1 MSEKNIIKKNVMKSM
16 SVQVED
22 KDKDKVKNE
31 EKEQPT
37 GVTCKPPL
45 PQASGIKLFKKCQ
58 SATFQID
65 GHTYTIGMNTIFT
78 IKYLQRIFTLV

>member
-1 MSEKNIIKKNVMKSM
+1 MKSM

-22 KDKDKVKNE
+22 KDKNKVKNE

-65 GHTYTIGMNTIFT
+65 GHTYTIGMNFHNFPT
-78 IKYLQRIFTLV
+78 IKYLQRILHCLFDFRFF